1 MTKVFISQP
10 MKDLSPEQIKA
21 ERERVIELLKSC
33 YLDDEFE
40 VIPSYFG
47 DEFHK
52 YFEEHP
58 EVNVPLYYLA
68 KSLELLAKADI
79 AVFARGWKE
88 ARGCWLEFECA
99 QRYGIECVAE

>member
-1 MTKVFISQP
+1 MKKVFISQP
-10 MKDLSPEQIKA
+10 MRGLSSEQIES
-21 ERERVIELLKSC
+21 ERERIIEFLKQG
-33 YLDDEFE
+33 YIEDEFE

-47 DEFHK
+47 DDFTK

-68 KSLELLAKADI
+68 KSLELLSQADL
-79 AVFARGWKE
+79 AVFVRGWKE

-99 QRYGIECVAE
+99 QRYDIECLAE